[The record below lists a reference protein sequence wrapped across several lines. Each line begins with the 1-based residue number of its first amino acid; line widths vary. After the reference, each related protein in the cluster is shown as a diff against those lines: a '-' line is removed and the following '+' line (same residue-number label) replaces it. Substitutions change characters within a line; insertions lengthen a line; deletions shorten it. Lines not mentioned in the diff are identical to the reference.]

1 MQTSTADEL
10 ALLGLS
16 YTYAAGIDRRDRD
29 TFLSAFHPDAVLR
42 AFEHGQDETPFM
54 TRSGHEKI
62 AVITDRIIPA
72 MCEKTFHLVANARF
86 AIDGDGATGE
96 VYGVAHHLSP
106 SDEHGGVD
114 VVMYMRYRDEYRR
127 IDGEWRISLRDALTD
142 WSETRFVD
150 PTGSG

>member
-1 MQTSTADEL
+1 MTETTPADEL

-16 YTYAAGIDRRDRD
+16 YTYAAGIDRRDRE

-42 AFEHGQDETPFM
+42 AFEHGEYETPFM
-54 TRSGHEKI
+54 VRNGHEKI
-62 AVITDRIIPA
+62 AVIVDRIIPA
-72 MCEKTFHLVANARF
+72 MCERTFHLVANARF
-86 AIDGDGATGE
+86 SVEGDDATGE

-106 SDEHGGVD
+106 GEHHGGID

-127 IDGEWRISLRDALTD
+127 IDGTWRISLRDALTD

-150 PTGSG
+150 LA